1 MLRKYKQNSFCNS
14 LFICF
19 QLCKFLF
26 FIPQKSIYKRLTK
39 DKNSE
44 TFLKVF
50 YSRMVLARE
59 EVKGITVSTG
69 EMEKK
74 TEEQKENK
82 EVQRRNRVG
91 KSKGRQLSE
100 RMKEVRKRL
109 WSKMFF
115 IKKQGFSGKRAVI
128 EMICERK
135 ISIKSRIMWCLDIYR
150 NATQLLKQ
158 SGKEFV
164 QG

>member
-1 MLRKYKQNSFCNS
+1 M
-14 LFICF
+14 
-19 QLCKFLF
+19 
-26 FIPQKSIYKRLTK
+26 
-39 DKNSE
+39 
-44 TFLKVF
+44 
-50 YSRMVLARE
+50 LARE

-109 WSKMFF
+109 
-115 IKKQGFSGKRAVI
+115 
-128 EMICERK
+128 
-135 ISIKSRIMWCLDIYR
+135 
-150 NATQLLKQ
+150 
-158 SGKEFV
+158 
-164 QG
+164 

>member
-1 MLRKYKQNSFCNS
+1 M
-14 LFICF
+14 
-19 QLCKFLF
+19 
-26 FIPQKSIYKRLTK
+26 
-39 DKNSE
+39 
-44 TFLKVF
+44 F

-91 KSKGRQLSE
+91 KSKGRQLGE

-115 IKKQGFSGKRAVI
+115 YKDV
-128 EMICERK
+128 
-135 ISIKSRIMWCLDIYR
+135 RI
-150 NATQLLKQ
+150 
-158 SGKEFV
+158 
-164 QG
+164 

>member
-1 MLRKYKQNSFCNS
+1 M
-14 LFICF
+14 
-19 QLCKFLF
+19 
-26 FIPQKSIYKRLTK
+26 
-39 DKNSE
+39 
-44 TFLKVF
+44 F

-100 RMKEVRKRL
+100 RMREVRKRL
-109 WSKMFF
+109 WSKMFL
-115 IKKQGFSGKRAVI
+115 IKKYGFSGKRAVI
-128 EMICERK
+128 KMICERK
-135 ISIKSRIMWCLDIYR
+135 INIKSRIMWCLDIYR
-150 NATQLLKQ
+150 NAT
-158 SGKEFV
+158 
-164 QG
+164 

>member
-1 MLRKYKQNSFCNS
+1 M
-14 LFICF
+14 
-19 QLCKFLF
+19 
-26 FIPQKSIYKRLTK
+26 
-39 DKNSE
+39 
-44 TFLKVF
+44 F

-100 RMKEVRKRL
+100 SMMREVRKRL
-109 WSKMFF
+109 WSKMFL
-115 IKKQGFSGKRAVI
+115 IKK
-128 EMICERK
+128 
-135 ISIKSRIMWCLDIYR
+135 
-150 NATQLLKQ
+150 
-158 SGKEFV
+158 
-164 QG
+164 